1 MQMNTK
7 ILDQYF
13 LDQIKKRGHKASKL
27 EVTQFFEEMGWKMY
41 DFDSMLQYFSNWKRK
56 K

>member
-1 MQMNTK
+1 MNTK

-27 EVTQFFEEMGWKMY
+27 EVTQFFEEIGWKMY
-41 DFDSMLQYFSNWKRK
+41 DFDSMLQYFSNWKK
-56 K
+56 KK